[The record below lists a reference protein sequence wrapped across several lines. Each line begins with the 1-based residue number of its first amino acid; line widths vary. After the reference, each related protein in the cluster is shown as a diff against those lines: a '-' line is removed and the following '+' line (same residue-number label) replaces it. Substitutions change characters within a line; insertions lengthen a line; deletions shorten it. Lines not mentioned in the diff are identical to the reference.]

1 MLNKIEYSPKAL
13 QDLDEIWNYIENK
26 LYNPVAAKNTINGIL
41 DKVENLISFPEAGK
55 KLMFENKIDSGYR
68 FISFKNYLVFYR
80 LESNTIFIDR
90 VIYSGRNY
98 TKILFSNS

>member
-26 LYNPVAAKNTINGIL
+26 LYNPIVAKNTINGIL
-41 DKVENLISFPEAGK
+41 DKAENLTSFPEAEK

-68 FISFKNYLVFYR
+68 FISFNNYLVFYR